1 MAATR
6 LIAMHHLKGKSIKQS
21 LKDRIE
27 YSLNPVKTENGEL
40 LSYYECTPEA
50 VVEEFAL
57 SKRQY
62 EYITGRS
69 QQRGVIAY
77 MIRQSFKP
85 GEVSAKEA
93 NNIGYELAMRFT
105 KGKHM
110 FFVATHTDR
119 EHIHNHIIFNSTTL
133 DCTRKFKNFFLSGM
147 AIQKLSDLICIENS
161 LSVITPKPYSE
172 RIKENRYK
180 DSVSKRDIIRKD
192 IELALLQKPK
202 NFEELLEILSEEG
215 YEIRYVKH
223 VAVKK
228 KEDNR
233 FLRLD
238 SLGEGYTQQDLLD
251 SLVKEVKFRKK
262 KQGYQR
268 SLSLLIDVQE
278 KIKEGKGGSYT
289 HWVKIFNVKQMA
301 QTILFLQEH
310 DFESFE
316 QLDAA
321 TNEIVK
327 RFNETSAQIKYLEKQ
342 LGDSKEL
349 KKQIINYSKTRDT
362 YVEYRKAGYSK
373 KFLEAHREEIQM
385 HKEAKDTFDKW
396 GVSKISRVREL
407 NQQISEVY
415 DNRRNIIEEYY
426 KLKEEMRK
434 MVVVRENV
442 RTILNAELDKRQ
454 KQKREIQKKEVVIEK

>member
-27 YSLNPVKTENGEL
+27 YSLNPVKSENGDL
-40 LSYYECTPEA
+40 VSYYECTPEA

-69 QQRGVIAY
+69 QQRGVLAY
-77 MIRQSFKP
+77 KIRQSFKP

-105 KGKHM
+105 KGRHM

-202 NFEELLEILSEEG
+202 NFEELFEILSEKG
-215 YEIRYVKH
+215 YEIRYGKYI
-223 VAVKK
+223 AVKK

-238 SLGEGYTQQDLLD
+238 SLGEGYTQQDLSD
-251 SLVKEVKFRKK
+251 SFVKQVKFQKK
-262 KQGYQR
+262 KKGYQR

-278 KIKEGKGGSYT
+278 KIKEGKGGGYT
-289 HWVKIFNVKQMA
+289 HWAKIFNVKQMA

-342 LGDSKEL
+342 IGDSKEL

-362 YVEYRKAGYSK
+362 YVEYGKAGYSK
-373 KFLEAHREEIQM
+373 KFRETHREEIQM
-385 HKEAKDTFDKW
+385 HKEAKTTFDKL
-396 GVSKISRVREL
+396 GVSKIPRVREL

-415 DNRRNIIEEYY
+415 DNRRNIMEEYY
-426 KLKEEMRK
+426 QLKEEMRK

-442 RTILNAELDKRQ
+442 RKILDEPTDEKR
-454 KQKREIQKKEVVIEK
+454 KEKMR